1 MATPLVARA
10 RAGARLASA
19 STTLA
24 AGGRQRHVPSRAH
37 DALLFR
43 PSQLCGSRAMS
54 SIFVT
59 GHGWTGA
66 LGLGREVM
74 VDGEISDGSLV
85 AGGEGTE
92 ELIELRRDALASGS
106 GSTDADADQTDGEPP
121 IVTAAAAGWGHSA
134 FVAQDASTG
143 GSALYIAG
151 RPQDFQTML
160 RLKRLPAFLRRYIV
174 SNSLKYDDGTTRPD
188 REIVK
193 AARGSMA
200 RFVDTIMSAGTQERD
215 NMEKKGLNEVEVRYG
230 LYPTPFRVE
239 LPDGDE
245 PAVATDGNNN
255 HVLAASAGLTAVIGK
270 SGTLYTFGLNHRGQ
284 CGVGEKDLF
293 NIWDPTP
300 VAGLSMRPPP
310 TGDEKDDENDDED
323 KGEGETST
331 EDEARKKKK
340 MKKGRAALKQDRP
353 IVSVALG
360 LQHGLALDDNGQLYS
375 FGKGAR
381 GQLGV
386 PSPGQ
391 NESRAISDIEYSA
404 VPVTHFCP
412 EYTMDAQ
419 LEWLNSEEKVVNIPK
434 KHKLLSGDE
443 AKVTRI
449 AAGLNHSAAITASN
463 RAWIWGKN
471 TLPYDAS
478 PDGDGIKSPKTG
490 KFADDATLPAMV
502 NGLPP
507 NVGIVDVAAGSHHT
521 AFLLEDGSVY
531 AIGVAT
537 DTVQPI
543 YGGAVEI
550 IPPDVIDMP
559 PRQFTAHFDRT
570 TVVGKH
576 GDQVLEVQLWS
587 HEELRDGAA
596 FEPGWVDPLL
606 TYLEDSGSTDGNTE
620 RGVRHIHKGWM
631 HTLVTTD

>member
-1 MATPLVARA
+1 MASLVRA
-10 RAGARLASA
+10 RTGLRLATCS
-19 STTLA
+19 SLA
-24 AGGRQRHVPSRAH
+24 GSGGRKRHSLSRAH
-37 DALLFR
+37 DVLLSRSSHLPHAGAGAAR
-43 PSQLCGSRAMS
+43 PMS
-54 SIFVT
+54 SVFVT

-92 ELIELRRDALASGS
+92 ELIELRRDALVSCGGS
-106 GSTDADADQTDGEPP
+106 NSNSAADESP

-134 FVAQDASTG
+134 FIGQDASTG
-143 GSALYIAG
+143 STSLYVAG

-160 RLKRLPAFLRRYIV
+160 RLKRLPPFLRRYIV

-193 AARGSMA
+193 AARGTMA
-200 RFVDTIMSAGTQERD
+200 RFVDAIMSAGTQERE
-215 NMEKKGLNEVEVRYG
+215 NMEKKGLDEVEIRYG
-230 LYPTPFRVE
+230 LYPTPYKVE

-245 PAVATDGNNN
+245 PAVVTDGSNS

-270 SGTLYTFGLNHRGQ
+270 SGTLYAFGLNHRGQ

-310 TGDEKDDENDDED
+310 TGDAENEDETNDESETETNTDDE
-323 KGEGETST
+323 T
-331 EDEARKKKK
+331 EKKKK
-340 MKKGRAALKQDRP
+340 RKKGRAALKQDRP
-353 IVSVALG
+353 IVSAALG

-381 GQLGV
+381 GQLGI
-386 PSPGQ
+386 PAPGE
-391 NESRAISDIEYSA
+391 NESRAISDIEYSGH
-404 VPVTHFCP
+404 PVTHFCA

-419 LEWLNSEEKVVNIPK
+419 LEMLNSDEKVVDVPK
-434 KHKLLSGDE
+434 KNKLLAGDE
-443 AKVTRI
+443 ARVTRI
-449 AAGLNHSAAITASN
+449 GCGLNHSAAITASN

-471 TLPYDAS
+471 VLPYDAS
-478 PDGDGIKSPKTG
+478 PDGIGTKSPKTV
-490 KFADDATLPAMV
+490 KFAEDATLPALV
-502 NGLPP
+502 TGLPP
-507 NVGIVDVAAGSHHT
+507 GIAILDVACGSHHT

-550 IPPDVIDMP
+550 IPPDTIDMP
-559 PRQFTAHFDRT
+559 PRQFTSHFDRT

-587 HEELRDGAA
+587 HEELREGAA
-596 FEPGWVDPLL
+596 FEPGWLDPLL
-606 TYLEDSGSTDGNTE
+606 TYLDDSCSNEHVE
-620 RGVRHIHKGWM
+620 RGVRHVHKGWI

>member
-1 MATPLVARA
+1 MTSLGVSA
-10 RAGARLASA
+10 RAGVRRLAAA
-19 STTLA
+19 SL
-24 AGGRQRHVPSRAH
+24 AGGRQRHILRTSPAHDVLLSRA
-37 DALLFR
+37 
-43 PSQLCGSRAMS
+43 SQYRAMS

-66 LGLGREVM
+66 LGLGMEAM

-92 ELIELRRDALASGS
+92 ELIELRRDALASG
-106 GSTDADADQTDGEPP
+106 GGGGTDTTDGEPP

-134 FVAQDASTG
+134 FIAQDASTG
-143 GSALYIAG
+143 RSALYVAG

-160 RLKRLPAFLRRYIV
+160 RLKRLPVFLRRYIV

-193 AARGSMA
+193 AARGTMA
-200 RFVDTIMSAGTQERD
+200 RFVDTIMSAGTQERE
-215 NMEKKGLNEVEVRYG
+215 NMEKKGLDEVEIRYG
-230 LYPTPFRVE
+230 LYPTPFQIE

-245 PAVATDGNNN
+245 PAVATDGKNH

-284 CGVGEKDLF
+284 CGVGEKEMF
-293 NIWDPTP
+293 NCWDPTP

-310 TGDEKDDENDDED
+310 TGDEQDTDEEDDD
-323 KGEGETST
+323 EGETNT
-331 EDEARKKKK
+331 DDEVKKR
-340 MKKGRAALKQDRP
+340 KKGRAALKQDRP

-360 LQHGLALDDNGQLYS
+360 LQHGLALDEKGQLYS

-404 VPVTHFCP
+404 VPVTHFCA

-419 LEWLNSEEKVVNIPK
+419 LEWLNSDDKLVDVPK

-449 AAGLNHSAAITASN
+449 ACGLNHSAAITASN

-471 TLPYDAS
+471 MLPYDAS
-478 PDGDGIKSPKTG
+478 PGGDGIKSSKTG
-490 KFADDATLPAMV
+490 KFAEDATLPALV
-502 NGLPP
+502 LGLPP
-507 NVGIVDVAAGSHHT
+507 GVAILDVACGSHHT
-521 AFLLEDGSVY
+521 AFLLADGSVY

-537 DTVQPI
+537 DTVEPV

-570 TVVGKH
+570 TVVGNH

-606 TYLEDSGSTDGNTE
+606 TYLEDSGADENIE
-620 RGVRHIHKGWM
+620 RGVQHVHKGWM